1 MSSGVYRGL
10 LIAVFALLSVGF
22 VAAAVILMARGSGN
36 APIQV
41 VPASSRVGS
50 EVAPANGETLGTTP
64 TPLLVYVHGAVE
76 SPGVY
81 SLESGDR
88 LVDALDAAG
97 GATEDADLT
106 SVNLAQRVEDEG
118 SYYVPT
124 AGETDRAP
132 TSSSKTPETTGGGE
146 SDPSTNSGGG
156 GRIDLN
162 TASVQELA
170 TLPGIG
176 PGRAQAIVDYRSANG
191 PFASVSEVTKV
202 PGIADGIYQRL
213 KDHATVGPK

>member
-1 MSSGVYRGL
+1 MSSGVYRGV
-10 LIAVFALLSVGF
+10 LIAVLVLLSGGF
-22 VAAAVILMARGSGN
+22 VAASVILIVRGSGN
-36 APIQV
+36 APIQIV
-41 VPASSRVGS
+41 TSSSGAGNGAVPAG
-50 EVAPANGETLGTTP
+50 GESLPTNPTT
-64 TPLLVYVHGAVE
+64 LLVYVHGAVE
-76 SPGVY
+76 NPGVY
-81 SLESGDR
+81 SLEPGDR

-97 GATEDADLT
+97 GATGDADLT

-124 AGETDRAP
+124 AGETDRVP

-176 PGRAQAIVDYRSANG
+176 QVRAQAIVDYRSANG